1 MVVSTGPGTRVGDLP
16 LEVEVEAAADMV
28 LVITLLLLFTGK
40 GKIAV
45 RDRCT
50 GLRAIRTRR
59 AGRGVRIGGAWWG
72 RVEGGFGGL
81 GEVKREIREERRR
94 QSVDKGDY

>member
-16 LEVEVEAAADMV
+16 LEVEAEAAADMV

-45 RDRCT
+45 RDRCA
-50 GLRAIRTRR
+50 GLRAIRARR
-59 AGRGVRIGGAWWG
+59 VGREVRIGGTWWG
-72 RVEGGFGGL
+72 RVRGGFGRL
-81 GEVKREIREERRR
+81 GGEKREIREKRR
-94 QSVDKGDY
+94 

>member
-16 LEVEVEAAADMV
+16 LEVEAEAAADMV

-45 RDRCT
+45 RDRCA
-50 GLRAIRTRR
+50 GLRAIRVRR
-59 AGRGVRIGGAWWG
+59 VGREVRIGRGLVGESLRGVWG
-72 RVEGGFGGL
+72 IGR
-81 GEVKREIREERRR
+81 REER
-94 QSVDKGDY
+94 DKREEKMTIC

>member
-16 LEVEVEAAADMV
+16 LEVEAEAAADMV

-45 RDRCT
+45 RDRCA
-50 GLRAIRTRR
+50 GRRAIRVRR
-59 AGRGVRIGGAWWG
+59 VGREVRIGGAWWG
-72 RVEGGFGGL
+72 RV
-81 GEVKREIREERRR
+81 
-94 QSVDKGDY
+94 